1 MEYFISFEFFK
12 ISLSIFILIL
22 SLLYIVVLIFSV
34 VSNKHKIDFLST
46 IKRDGRISKA
56 GIFFFIVMLIIIY
69 QALFLPA
76 ISPELTQLMLYI
88 IGGDVG
94 ASFVSK
100 YGKIEATR
108 IRKTTEKLSSDEFK
122 DL

>member
-1 MEYFISFEFFK
+1 MEYFLSFEFFK

-22 SLLYIVVLIFSV
+22 SLLYIVVLICSV
-34 VSNKHKIDFLST
+34 IMNKKKIDFLST

-69 QALFLPA
+69 QALFLPS
-76 ISPELTQLMLYI
+76 ISPELTTLMLYI

-94 ASFVSK
+94 ASFVSNYK
-100 YGKIEATR
+100 KIEIGKIK
-108 IRKTTEKLSSDEFK
+108 KTSEKLSSDDFK